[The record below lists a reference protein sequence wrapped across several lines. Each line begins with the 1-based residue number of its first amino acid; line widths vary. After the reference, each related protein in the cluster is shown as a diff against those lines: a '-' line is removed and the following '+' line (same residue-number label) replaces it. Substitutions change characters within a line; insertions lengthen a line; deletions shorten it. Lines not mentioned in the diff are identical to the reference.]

1 MACQR
6 IQRGQWYCLRQS
18 LLWAF
23 VPGWLDNAKLSPCH
37 FFVAGSGMLVL
48 FDGETGLQH
57 NGRLKG
63 LRMERAIKDE
73 LTKVNIDDL
82 PAILTD

>member
-1 MACQR
+1 
-6 IQRGQWYCLRQS
+6 
-18 LLWAF
+18 
-23 VPGWLDNAKLSPCH
+23 
-37 FFVAGSGMLVL
+37 MLVL